1 MPAASPPPQLTRR
14 ALYEDVADWLRQR
27 IANRALKPGD
37 WIDEV
42 AIATELGISRTPLRE
57 ALKVLAAEGLITM
70 KMRRGAYVA
79 ETNEEDLQEVYEM
92 LSLLE
97 ADAAAF
103 VAAHASPAQYEA
115 LERIHERL
123 ERNAHNP
130 DAFFKANEEFHVRL
144 LEMAANRWRQQMVA
158 DLRKVMKLRRH
169 SSLLRQGRIAQS
181 LQEHRAIMRALQEKD
196 PDAARRHM
204 AQHIMNG
211 LDAARPL
218 RAA

>member
-1 MPAASPPPQLTRR
+1 MPAASPPPQLARR

-27 IANRALKPGD
+27 IANRVLKPGD

-103 VAAHASPAQYEA
+103 VAAHASPVQYEE
-115 LERIHERL
+115 LQRIHEWL
-123 ERNAHNP
+123 ESNAHNP

-181 LQEHRAIMRALQEKD
+181 LQEHRAIMKALQEKD
-196 PDAARRHM
+196 PDAARRSM
-204 AQHIMNG
+204 AQHIMKG
-211 LDAARPL
+211 LDAARPSL
-218 RAA
+218 GE